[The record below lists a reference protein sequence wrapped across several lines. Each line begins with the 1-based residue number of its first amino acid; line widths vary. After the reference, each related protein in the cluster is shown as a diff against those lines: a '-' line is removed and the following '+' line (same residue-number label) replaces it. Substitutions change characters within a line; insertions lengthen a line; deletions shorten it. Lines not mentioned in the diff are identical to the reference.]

1 MIGSEEAGSLAFS
14 RSLME
19 VLSRKTKFECVKRLL
34 WRLLHSSDT
43 FVLMCSVPKLVYWK

>member
-19 VLSRKTKFECVKRLL
+19 VLSRKTKLECVKRLL